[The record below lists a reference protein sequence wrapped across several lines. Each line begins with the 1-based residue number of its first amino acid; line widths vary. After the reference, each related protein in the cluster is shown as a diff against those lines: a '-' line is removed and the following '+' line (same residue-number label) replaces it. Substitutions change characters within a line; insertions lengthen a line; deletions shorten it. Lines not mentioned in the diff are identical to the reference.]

1 MEMFKRVMAEY
12 AKTRMIAER
21 SRCDHPNADT
31 TFQWNGLTYCNHC
44 CEHSFG
50 HTNFAEDLDDG
61 FYTCTKCWT
70 VIDYSIGHP
79 EFHPKPGNRKRKR
92 TKPEIPKIVLT
103 NCMGEDKHI
112 TRITRK

>member
-1 MEMFKRVMAEY
+1 MAEY
-12 AKTRMIAER
+12 EKMKMTAER
-21 SRCDHPNADT
+21 SRCDHPNAYT

-50 HTNFAEDLDDG
+50 HINFVEDLDDG

-70 VIDYSIGHP
+70 TTDSLGP
-79 EFHPKPGNRKRKR
+79 RPKPGNRKRKR

-103 NCMGEDKHI
+103 NCKGEDKHI
-112 TRITRK
+112 TKIHVSNK